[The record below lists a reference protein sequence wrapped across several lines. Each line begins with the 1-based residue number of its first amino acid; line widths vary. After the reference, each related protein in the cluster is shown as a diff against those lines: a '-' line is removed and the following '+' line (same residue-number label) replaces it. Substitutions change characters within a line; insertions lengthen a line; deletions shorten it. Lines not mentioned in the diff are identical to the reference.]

1 MLRGRFASRAVLPL
15 LEVWEQDIGGVGAIG
30 CIYLDVV
37 LGVEGRVADRRHRV
51 RGHPVQ
57 RYRVHLISH
66 EKGIKSKPFRQRSL
80 LHSMF
85 FTSHIKEFM

>member
-1 MLRGRFASRAVLPL
+1 MNEREKEIKRASIFGG
-15 LEVWEQDIGGVGAIG
+15 IGGIGATG

-57 RYRVHLISH
+57 RYRVHLQDS
-66 EKGIKSKPFRQRSL
+66 GFD
-80 LHSMF
+80 
-85 FTSHIKEFM
+85 